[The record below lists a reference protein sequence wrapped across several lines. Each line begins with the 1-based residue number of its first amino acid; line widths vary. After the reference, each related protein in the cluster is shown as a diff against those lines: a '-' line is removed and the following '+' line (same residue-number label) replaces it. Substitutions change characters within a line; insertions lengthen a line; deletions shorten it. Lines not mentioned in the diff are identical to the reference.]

1 MSYTLNEIKEQME
14 QVGIKDLFGTRREV
28 KQLPDII
35 NDDEVIVYGCSGL
48 NDGNTVLCILTNK
61 RILMLDKGLLYGIK
75 STEIP
80 LDMVNGVSYSK
91 GLMLGKI
98 SITNGA
104 TITKLENVNKNDAP
118 IMANAIKEQA
128 EQYKSLLKKDNQ
140 PDSPTHH
147 DDLETDQ
154 LVNELRKLKPLV
166 DEGIITEDEFQ
177 EKKKGSL
184 SNPVDGSF

>member
-1 MSYTLNEIKEQME
+1 MPYTLNEIKEQME
-14 QVGIKDLFGTRREV
+14 QVGIKDLFGTKREV
-28 KQLPDII
+28 KQLPGII
-35 NDDEVIVYGCSGL
+35 NDDEVIVYGCSGMD
-48 NDGNTVLCILTNK
+48 DGNTVLCILTNK

-91 GLMLGKI
+91 GLVLGKI

-128 EQYKSLLKKDNQ
+128 EQYKLLLKKDNQ
-140 PDSPTHH
+140 SAPSTHN
-147 DDLETDQ
+147 DNLETDQ
-154 LVNELRKLKPLV
+154 LVIELRKLKPLV

-177 EKKKGSL
+177 EKKKQLLGI
-184 SNPVDGSF
+184 

>member
-14 QVGIKDLFGTRREV
+14 QVGIKDLFGTKREV

-35 NDDEVIVYGCSGL
+35 NDDEVIVYGCSGM

-98 SITNGA
+98 SITNCA

-118 IMANAIKEQA
+118 IMSNAIKEQA
-128 EQYKSLLKKDNQ
+128 EQHKSHLKKENQ
-140 PDSPTHH
+140 PDSSTHH

-166 DEGIITEDEFQ
+166 DDGIITEDEFHEQ
-177 EKKKGSL
+177 SDQWVGL
-184 SNPVDGSF
+184 